1 MTEKV
6 KLHIYYANRVEYMI
20 CGSAWA
26 GNLIAWALIKGNPQI
41 EKIFITDENTTGEV
55 LRVYKRG

>member
-6 KLHIYYANRVEYMI
+6 KLHIYYTNRVEYMT

-26 GNLIAWALIKGNPQI
+26 SNLIAWALMRDNQEI
-41 EKIFITDENTTGEV
+41 EKIFITDENTGEV

>member
-1 MTEKV
+1 MTTII
-6 KLHIYYANRVEYMI
+6 KLHIYYANRTEYMT

-26 GNLIAWALIKGNPQI
+26 GNLIAWALMRDNQEI
-41 EKIFITDENTTGEV
+41 EKIFITDENTGEV